1 MVYAKTETHNVVM
14 RYTNCGFVFVQNLIV
29 FAHSYAED
37 DRCDVLETVDPLL
50 ALRPLATDVEQSEN
64 EQ

>member
-1 MVYAKTETHNVVM
+1 M
-14 RYTNCGFVFVQNLIV
+14 RYTNRGFVFVQNLIV